1 MSNATAVLK
10 LSVPTG
16 PRAHMNIVKT
26 FRSATT
32 EELQAGREWYRRARA
47 LAGSLVSN
55 WGTSFIV
62 SDDTHE
68 EAVKRA
74 AAVIAVLSPRLNWG
88 KNVELASKVYRDFF
102 QIRMNAVD
110 NDHLRELVNNA
121 VAAFPGLKGN
131 GSKAYAIM
139 LGVDPED
146 VVSGPKVTAFWR
158 TIVDP
163 SDPRAVV
170 VDRHALDVAKGIVL
184 DDRQRGVILGRKGA
198 YEELSAL
205 YRRAAK
211 LVSKD
216 FYAGELSAWT
226 PAEVQAVTW
235 VVWRRNHA
243 AQKFAAQKEE
253 L

>member
-1 MSNATAVLK
+1 MSNAAVVIKLEVPRTATQVLK
-10 LSVPTG
+10 V
-16 PRAHMNIVKT
+16 
-26 FRSATT
+26 FRSSTI
-32 EELQAGREWYRRARA
+32 EERTSGREWYHRARR
-47 LAGSLVSN
+47 LAESLVQQ
-55 WGTSFIV
+55 WGTSFV
-62 SDDTHE
+62 SAADTRE
-68 EAVKRA
+68 QAVKRA

-88 KNVELASKVYRDFF
+88 KNVELAEKVYRDFF
-102 QIRMNAVD
+102 SIRMSAEH
-110 NDHLRELVNNA
+110 NDHFREMVNNA
-121 VAAFPGLKGN
+121 VATFPGLKGN
-131 GSKAYAIM
+131 ASKAYDIL

-146 VVSGPKVTAFWR
+146 IVSGPKVTSFWR

-170 VDRHALDVAKGIVL
+170 VDRHALDVAKGHVL
-184 DDRQRGVILGRKGA
+184 DDRQRGIILGRKGA

-211 LVSKD
+211 QLTKETG
-216 FYAGELSAWT
+216 AEWT

-243 AQKFAAQKEE
+243 ANKGAAQRES